1 MDQTIQPTQPIVPV
15 APVAVPPA
23 NPPAMQMTPPSF
35 SAEFAPSPDVQA
47 ISQQATSTRDMAAR
61 LVNALT
67 APGAAMPPVPQMA
80 APQQTP
86 PPPPPPPPANPM
98 DMEARFADTPAQANA
113 EAPIPTIPPEQNIA
127 ITQNTPENIGHAFA
141 ASRAE
146 AKQFRQLAEQMKQ
159 QLEAER
165 ARAADW
171 AQKEADFTKQLDEA
185 NQRADTYASQLGQL
199 DLSRDPA
206 FRAQYDTPLQ
216 TVQARIAQTL
226 AEAGFDQQASADT
239 ARSLMLAD
247 VEERHL
253 EQLNLPPEQLGI
265 VAIALRTADGL
276 WQARSDALA
285 DWQKTKQGVD
295 EVSAREAAQS
305 AAEHRAGIVEHAVSK
320 AAAIA
325 PTLQWSGDE
334 YAPRRDAAV
343 TRAKAW
349 FQSAPDEQIA
359 AAAIEGFMAPFAY
372 ERIDKLTAEVNEL
385 RARLAGRASLS
396 APPVAPLYPSQPLP
410 TPAAPPPPPQNVP
423 WTPVSQ
429 AGNTNAM
436 ALQLVQG
443 LLARN

>member
-1 MDQTIQPTQPIVPV
+1 MDQITQPTQPIVPV
-15 APVAVPPA
+15 APPQPVAAPPA
-23 NPPAMQMTPPSF
+23 VQTTPPSF

-67 APGAAMPPVPQMA
+67 APGAAMPPVPQ
-80 APQQTP
+80 P
-86 PPPPPPPPANPM
+86 PPPPPVEPPPQPPVAPPTLESRY
-98 DMEARFADTPAQANA
+98 DPDAPVEPPPP
-113 EAPIPTIPPEQNIA
+113 PIPDIPPEQDILLPNGS
-127 ITQNTPENIGHAFA
+127 PENIGHAFA

-146 AKQFRQLAEQMKQ
+146 AKRFRQLAEQMKQ
-159 QLEAER
+159 QLEMER
-165 ARAADW
+165 SQASDWSSREADYQRQLDDSRRLNDDLADQLAQVDLARDPRFKQRYDRPLQDIRDRVAQAMIDSGYDADAADQT
-171 AQKEADFTKQLDEA
+171 AQQLLLASESD
-185 NQRADTYASQLGQL
+185 RDLSQLQ
-199 DLSRDPA
+199 
-206 FRAQYDTPLQ
+206 
-216 TVQARIAQTL
+216 
-226 AEAGFDQQASADT
+226 
-239 ARSLMLAD
+239 
-247 VEERHL
+247 
-253 EQLNLPPEQLGI
+253 LPPETLGM
-265 VAIALRTADGL
+265 VAYSLREADGL
-276 WQARSDALA
+276 WQERADALA
-285 DWQKTKQGVD
+285 DWQTTREGVA
-295 EVSAREAAQS
+295 EYAEREL
-305 AAEHRAGIVEHAVSK
+305 AEQNAVHRADLVDRALEK
-320 AAAIA
+320 ALTIA

-349 FQSAPDEQIA
+349 YQTAPDEQIA